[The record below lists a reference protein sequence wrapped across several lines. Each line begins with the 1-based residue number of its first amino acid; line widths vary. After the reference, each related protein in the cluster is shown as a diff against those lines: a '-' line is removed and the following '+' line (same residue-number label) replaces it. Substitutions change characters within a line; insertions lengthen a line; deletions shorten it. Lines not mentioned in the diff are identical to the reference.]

1 MTRRCVRSRAG
12 RLFAA
17 VPETTG
23 VHLRLGS
30 EFSRLA
36 AHGARESVT
45 EPSSQKSLLMLAD
58 PDLERLVAPDNGDPV
73 EESDYRNMI
82 VTRAGELMRTEFNE
96 QA

>member
-1 MTRRCVRSRAG
+1 M
-12 RLFAA
+12 
-17 VPETTG
+17 
-23 VHLRLGS
+23 
-30 EFSRLA
+30 
-36 AHGARESVT
+36 T